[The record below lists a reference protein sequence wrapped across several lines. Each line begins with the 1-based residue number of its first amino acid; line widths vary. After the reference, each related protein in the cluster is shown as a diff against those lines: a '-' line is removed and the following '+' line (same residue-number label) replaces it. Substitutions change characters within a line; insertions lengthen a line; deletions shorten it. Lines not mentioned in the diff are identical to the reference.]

1 MLFIGVPE
9 CYQVRMKKHLL
20 LTMLEI
26 VVEILKVLHTSVRN
40 TINLR
45 EQGSKQRRRIES
57 PKVTDALIGSHESE
71 VEVLTFLFMWFR
83 LAYQRHT
90 NLLERLVFNRPFPS
104 SLVPLFQSE
113 SKCETILMKMTLICI
128 SSKRNWK

>member
-9 CYQVRMKKHLL
+9 YYQVRIKKHLL
-20 LTMLEI
+20 LTTLET
-26 VVEILKVLHTSVRN
+26 VVEILKVLHTSVRR
-40 TINLR
+40 TTNLR

-57 PKVTDALIGSHESE
+57 REVTDAPIGSHESE
-71 VEVLTFLFMWFR
+71 VEVLTFLFTWFR

-113 SKCETILMKMTLICI
+113 SKCEPFL
-128 SSKRNWK
+128 